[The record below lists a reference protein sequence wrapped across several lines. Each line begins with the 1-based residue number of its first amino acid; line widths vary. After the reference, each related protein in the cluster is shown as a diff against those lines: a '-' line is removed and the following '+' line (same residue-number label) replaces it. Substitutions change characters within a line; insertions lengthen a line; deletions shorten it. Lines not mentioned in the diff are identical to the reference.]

1 MQKGRDIEKNIV
13 NSYDNKIFKELN
25 DFQKSIIKTLFDN
38 VTNYDRIEAGS
49 LSEMYKPD
57 IYLKIGNTIKYV
69 SIKSG
74 RSDSIHF
81 EGIKSFILYLRNKGV
96 SLKTQKIILLFHYGD
111 GTFDGSGGR
120 RYEFN
125 KIIEKMGDLLDEAN
139 AELDKKELITDLMY
153 RFVFRGFREDE
164 PCTDLIYF
172 GDDNYGEYATRE
184 NIIKYVINKR
194 YIHIKTLHVGPMTI
208 QPYLRDVLR
217 VSKHPEKR
225 EQIQVKW
232 HYLLTD
238 IQYVNNK
245 LNKRK

>member
-1 MQKGRDIEKNIV
+1 MQKGRNVEEAIIK
-13 NSYDNKIFKELN
+13 SYDNKIFKQLN
-25 DFQKSIIKTLFDN
+25 EFQKEIIKELFGD
-38 VTNYDRIEAGS
+38 VTNYDVIEAGS

-57 IYLKIGNTIKYV
+57 IYLKIEDKIKYI

-81 EGIKSFILYLRNKGV
+81 EGIKSFILFLRSKGI
-96 SLKTQKIILLFHYGD
+96 SLRTQKIILLFHYGD
-111 GTFDGSGGR
+111 GTIDGTGEK

-139 AELDKKELITDLMY
+139 EELDNKELITDLMY
-153 RFVFRGFREDE
+153 RFVFRGFRDDE
-164 PCTDLIYF
+164 PCVDMLYF
-172 GDDNYGEYATRE
+172 GDENYGEYATRD
-184 NIIKYVINKR
+184 NIIKYVVNKR
-194 YIHIKTLHVGPMTI
+194 YIHIKTLHVGPMTV

-217 VSKHPEKR
+217 KSKHPEKR

-245 LNKRK
+245 IKKQK